1 MATSKQLVELD
12 VALRKAVGYSY
23 YKSNVS
29 LIERLYLKNNS
40 HEPLANVEVKLESQ
54 PEFLLP
60 FSKLIPQ
67 LPADSTVEIDTGNQA
82 LLSPYFL
89 CNVNST
95 TKATV
100 KVTVSGEKKYCV
112 KESTVTLLPYDVW
125 RPEGEFV
132 DLLAGFVKPRHPEIT
147 RLKTTVKK
155 FLADWKLPTDIDGY
169 VQSNKTSVRQLSA
182 AIYATLQWLQ
192 LEPLK
197 EQSDFRIRNYSEI
210 LQSKKATMTEIAV
223 LYSACAESC
232 GLHPVILVGE
242 GQTHAGVWLYDNCML
257 DSYTND
263 RELLKKLTSE
273 GINDLS
279 TFDISA
285 LYQSGI
291 LNYTGAEKSYYSK
304 LDKPETFSYCVDIKR
319 CRAGGVRPLP
329 ERVIGENGAQLFTET
344 DTDITSAPKDIETG
358 KVLDLKNTVSREKQ
372 WERRLLDL
380 SQRNMLL
387 HFRPSVSSLHVL
399 NTNLAETISYLLDKR
414 TFTVS
419 EMPPDI
425 GGVLAKSRN
434 FDTPATLK
442 SFAELNT
449 IELKNKRLR
458 TFVDKNKLKTTLNTL
473 YRRERTALEE
483 MGADPLY
490 LATGFLKWY
499 EKQDSIFPKYAP
511 LVLFPV
517 TLIRKEGGKG
527 YSLQLRDEGFQINT
541 TLLEFLKQEFNIDL
555 RGLDVIQ
562 PEEFNINNIIASVR
576 NKIVS
581 MHGWDVV
588 EDVHLAIFSF
598 TRYLMWSD
606 IRNHIDEFK
615 KNSIVSALVDGK
627 MYNSDKLQLPSAD
640 IDHDYKPQD
649 LMLPIV
655 ADSSQFEAVS
665 ASHNGNSFVLHGPP
679 GTGKS
684 QTITNIIADA
694 LANGKRV
701 LFVAEKMAALSV
713 VKQRLDSIGIGDF
726 CLELHSNKADKTEI
740 CEKLLNTLESKQKVA
755 SDFNDTAQ
763 KYQQLRD
770 KLCQA
775 MDALHYDHT
784 LGSIYNAC
792 LEYLRN
798 ADAPDVMEIDSAFA
812 DDLTK
817 DKLQRYETLLTELAV
832 YARECGEVH
841 HSPFNDLEITE
852 YKTGMENSLS
862 VYCTVMIE
870 ETQRLK
876 SYISHIS
883 DLFGMRI
890 RVLTK
895 TKLDCLN
902 QLCNM
907 LLEANN
913 AYRTLFADGNTEL
926 AVLLDNYGKT
936 MLHHNNITE
945 QYLTKSRVI
954 PEPNAKIEILR
965 QEFNTAGIHSN
976 GKLKGFIKRIQK
988 YSNTTLDDK
997 SIEKMCDLALC
1008 IWETEQQCEEM
1019 AKQLASKLGLS
1030 RRQMSELENF
1040 SEQLQRLYGLASD
1053 VFAEFNVAQFNN
1065 ACSDLYI
1072 NDNTLIVSKFIESCN
1087 SFYRQQAEFFKKFNI
1102 NSDYSVLDCNYPDFI
1117 ETKCR
1122 ALRDNVDLF
1131 DNWCKFYS
1139 TSAELNKLG
1148 LSFTVQP
1155 LLDGTLTSDNLLS
1168 CFKKKIYN
1176 HYITTT
1182 VSEDEVLNQFSS
1194 AQIEDKIEKFRQI
1207 NDTFLNATRTEILRR
1222 LVEGVPDVDTEGKL
1236 SLEIVALQK
1245 TAKSSAHSYTL
1256 RKLFDDIPNLLSKL
1270 APCMLMS
1277 PISVA
1282 QYIAPVANTFDLV
1295 VFDEASQLPTAEAVG
1310 AIARGKTVIVVGDP
1324 KQLPP
1329 TSFFNT
1335 DYVDEENLDLEDL
1348 ESVLDDCMALGLPQK
1363 HLLWHYRSRHES
1375 LIAFPNLMYY
1385 GNKLHTFP
1393 SPDSMDSKVTLR
1405 YLPDGVY
1412 DRGVTKQNKK
1422 EAEALTEEV
1431 KRRLTD
1437 KNLCKQSI
1445 GIVTFSTAQ
1454 QVAVESAINTMLV
1467 KNKLEN
1473 IAYDREE
1480 PLFVKNLENIQGD
1493 ERDVIL
1499 FSVGYGPDS
1508 RGYLLL
1514 NFGPLNQKAGWRRL
1528 NVAVSRAREEMIVFS
1543 SMTSAMIDLS
1553 RTNSKGVQ
1561 GLKRFLE
1568 FAAGGKS
1575 MLAVNAN
1582 DISVSKHGIGKQI
1595 AKELRKQG
1603 IECRYDLGVSDFKID
1618 VAVADPRNKKKFL
1631 LAILC
1636 DGVYDNS
1643 VKDKFILQTQT
1654 LKRLNWN
1661 VMRVWTLNY
1670 YNNPK
1675 REIRRIKD
1683 YIAKLLETGKKPAN
1697 KTVDKYLRAYTT
1709 ANIRAENV
1717 QSDYLFEQDNEK
1729 SILQRMTAIV
1739 EKESPLSTSFLIKRT
1754 LNSYGIVRSGSKI
1767 NKRMTEL
1774 VAKLK
1779 CNSENINGTTFLRG
1793 DDSCLQCNFYRPL
1806 STMKLDI
1813 DDISPYEVVAASRSV
1828 LEDRIALPME
1838 ELVVETAQKL
1848 GYGKNNNALLDHV
1861 KQCILYG
1868 VRRSILIVTA
1878 NGKITKA

>member
-1 MATSKQLVELD
+1 MSATKTSVELELS
-12 VALRKAVGYSY
+12 LRKAVGYSY

-29 LIERLYLKNNS
+29 LIQRLYIKANS
-40 HEPLANVEVKLESQ
+40 PEPLQNVEVKIESQ

-60 FSKLIPQ
+60 FSKTIPQ
-67 LPADSTVEIDTGNQA
+67 LPSDSTVEVDTSDQ
-82 LLSPYFL
+82 LILSPYFL
-89 CNVNST
+89 CNVT
-95 TKATV
+95 EPLKATV
-100 KVTVSGEKKYCV
+100 KVTVTGEKKYCS
-112 KESTVTLLPYDVW
+112 KESQVTLLPYDVW

-147 RLKTTVKK
+147 RLRNSVTEI
-155 FLADWKLPTDIDGY
+155 LSQWKLSTEISGY
-169 VQSNKTSVRQLSA
+169 VQTDKTAVRQLSA
-182 AIYATLQWLQ
+182 AIYTALQSQ
-192 LEPLK
+192 QFERLEETK
-197 EQSDFRIRNYSEI
+197 DIRIRNYADIFRSG
-210 LQSKKATMTEIAV
+210 KATMTELAV

-232 GLHPVILVGE
+232 GLHPVILFGNN
-242 GQTHAGVWLYDNCML
+242 QTHAGVWLYDNCMI
-257 DSYTND
+257 DSYVND
-263 RELLKKLTSE
+263 KELLRKLIAE
-273 GINDLS
+273 GVNDLS
-279 TFDISA
+279 VFDISSI
-285 LYQSGI
+285 YRSSI
-291 LNYTGAEKSYYSK
+291 LNYTGAEKSYASK
-304 LDKPETFSYCVDIKR
+304 LAKEDTFSYCVDIKR

-329 ERVIGENGAQLFTET
+329 ERIIGEDGAQLLSES
-344 DTDITSAPKDIETG
+344 DTDIQAAPKDIRTG
-358 KVLDLKNTVSREKQ
+358 KVYDLKNTVSRQKQ

-380 SQRNMLL
+380 SLRNMLL
-387 HFRPSVSSLHVL
+387 HFRPSVSSLHIL
-399 NTNLAETISYLLDKR
+399 STDISETINYLNDKR

-434 FDTPATLK
+434 FDTAGNLK

-458 TFVDKNKLKTTLNTL
+458 TFVDRTKLKTTLSTL

-490 LATGFLKWY
+490 LATGFLKWFDK
-499 EKQDSIFPKYAP
+499 EDSLFPKYAP

-517 TLIRKEGGKG
+517 TLIKREGGKG
-527 YSLQLRDEGFQINT
+527 FTLQLREEGFQINT

-555 RGLDVIQ
+555 RGLDVITA
-562 PEEFNINNIIASVR
+562 EDFNINNIIASVR
-576 NKIVS
+576 NKVVN

-588 EDVHLAIFSF
+588 DDVHLAIFSF

-606 IRNHIDEFK
+606 IRNHIDEFS
-615 KNSIVSALVDGK
+615 KNDIVSSLMDNKLHGK
-627 MYNSDKLQLPSAD
+627 SEFRLPSSD
-640 IDHDYKPQD
+640 IDHDYRPQD
-649 LMLPIV
+649 IMLPIV
-655 ADSSQFEAVS
+655 ADASQFEAVA

-694 LANGKRV
+694 VANGKRV

-726 CLELHSNKADKTEI
+726 CLELHSNKADKTEV
-740 CEKLLNTLESKQKVA
+740 CEKLINNLDKKGKIVCDFEETANKYSQIRSKLT
-755 SDFNDTAQ
+755 DT
-763 KYQQLRD
+763 
-770 KLCQA
+770 
-775 MDALHYDHT
+775 MDALHRNHT
-784 LGSIYNAC
+784 LGSVYNAC
-792 LEYLRN
+792 LQYLEN
-798 ADAPDVMEIDSAFA
+798 ADAPDVMEIDSSFS
-812 DDLTK
+812 DDLTA
-817 DKLQRYETLLTELAV
+817 DKLGRYEALLSELAV

-841 HSPFNDLEITE
+841 HSPFNDLEIE
-852 YKTGMENSLS
+852 KYQPGMSNSLK
-862 VYCTVMIE
+862 VCCTIMIE
-870 ETQRLK
+870 ETKTLK
-876 SYISHIS
+876 AYTAHLA

-895 TKLDCLN
+895 NKLDCLYKMC
-902 QLCNM
+902 QLLSEDNSP
-907 LLEANN
+907 
-913 AYRTLFADGNTEL
+913 YRTLFGKGDTQL
-926 AVLLDNYGKT
+926 AEMLENYGKQLSYLNST
-936 MLHHNNITE
+936 TK
-945 QYLTKSRVI
+945 QYLSRSKVI
-954 PEPNAKIEILR
+954 PEPTAKTEILR
-965 QEFNTAGIHSN
+965 QEFDQHGINGN
-976 GKLKGFIKRIQK
+976 GKLKNFVKRIQK
-988 YSNTTLDDK
+988 YANGVTDAKTL
-997 SIEKMCDLALC
+997 EKMCDLALC
-1008 IWETEQQCEEM
+1008 IWETQQRCDDM
-1019 AKQLASKLGLS
+1019 ATQLAKMLNLN
-1030 RRQMSELENF
+1030 RRQSNVLDSF
-1040 SEQLQRLYGLASD
+1040 VQQLQLLYGLADD
-1053 VFAEFNVAQFNN
+1053 VFAEFDSAQFVKTC
-1065 ACSDLYI
+1065 AEVYL
-1072 NDNTLIVSKFIESCN
+1072 NDNILLVRKFIQTCD
-1087 SFYRQQAEFFKKFNI
+1087 SFNANQKMFADKFNI
-1102 NSDYSVLDCNYPDFI
+1102 NTDYSVLDENYPDYI
-1117 ETKCR
+1117 ENKCR
-1122 ALRDNVDLF
+1122 ALRENIDLF

-1139 TSAELNKLG
+1139 TSTELAKMG

-1155 LLDGTLTSDNLLS
+1155 LLDGTLTSDNLLA
-1168 CFKKKIYN
+1168 CFKKKIYGQ
-1176 HYITTT
+1176 YITTT
-1182 VSEDEVLNQFSS
+1182 VAEDAVLKEFSS
-1194 AQIEDKIEKFRQI
+1194 AQLEDKIEKFKQI
-1207 NDTFLNATRTEILRR
+1207 NDSFLNATRKEIQRR
-1222 LVEGVPDVDTEGKL
+1222 LLEAVPDVDTEGKL

-1245 TAKSSAHSYTL
+1245 TSKSSAHSFTL
-1256 RKLFDDIPNLLSKL
+1256 RKLFDDIPNLLPKL

-1282 QYIAPVANTFDLV
+1282 QYIAPIANTFDLV

-1310 AIARGKTVIVVGDP
+1310 AIARGKSVIVVGDP

-1335 DYVDEENLDLEDL
+1335 DYVDEENPDLEDL
-1348 ESVLDDCMALGLPQK
+1348 ESILDDCMALGLPQK

-1385 GNKLHTFP
+1385 GNKLYTFP
-1393 SPDSMDSKVTLR
+1393 SPDAMDSKVTLR

-1437 KNLCKQSI
+1437 KTLRKFSI

-1454 QVAVESAINTMLV
+1454 QIAVESAINAMLV
-1467 KNKLEN
+1467 RNKLESE
-1473 IAYDREE
+1473 AYDREE

-1568 FAAGGKS
+1568 FASGGKS
-1575 MLAVNAN
+1575 MLAVNSD
-1582 DISVSKHGIGKQI
+1582 DISVSKHGIGRYI
-1595 AKELRKQG
+1595 AHELRKQG
-1603 IECRYDLGVSDFKID
+1603 LDCRYDLGVSDFKID
-1618 VAVADPRNKKKFL
+1618 VAVADPRNKKKFI
-1631 LAILC
+1631 LAVLC
-1636 DGVYDNS
+1636 DGAYDNS

-1683 YIAKLLETGKKPAN
+1683 YIARLLEGTKKPAS
-1697 KTVDKYLRAYTT
+1697 KTVDKYLHPYTT

-1717 QSDYLFEQDNEK
+1717 QSDYLFDVANEK
-1729 SILQRMTAIV
+1729 TILQRMSAIV

-1767 NKRMTEL
+1767 NKRMSEL

-1779 CNSENINGTTFLRG
+1779 FPSEDFNGTVFLRA
-1793 DDSCLQCNFYRPL
+1793 DDSCLACNFYRPL

-1828 LEDRIALPME
+1828 LEDRIALPLE
-1838 ELVVETAQKL
+1838 ELITETVIKL
-1848 GYGKNNNALLDHV
+1848 GYGKNNSALSEHV
-1861 KQCILYG
+1861 RQCLQYG
-1868 VRRSILIVTA
+1868 INRAILIATA
-1878 NGKITKA
+1878 NGKVTRA